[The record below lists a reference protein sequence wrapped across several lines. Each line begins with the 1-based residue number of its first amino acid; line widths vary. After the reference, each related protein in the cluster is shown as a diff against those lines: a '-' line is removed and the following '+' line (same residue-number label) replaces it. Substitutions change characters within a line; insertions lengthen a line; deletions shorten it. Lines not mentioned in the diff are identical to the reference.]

1 MTEII
6 IVILVPLI
14 GFLYHRY
21 RKHKAYYEIIWK
33 KSSWLKP
40 RELLKERPFNKYYYQ
55 RPEDNLIREGLNN
68 KKNVLIMG
76 RPLSGKSRAAY
87 QALTNLNKPHNVII
101 PRCTDINLETFVFPK
116 CLSFWRPRT
125 ILIDDL
131 HRFVEQQNFEH
142 LFRIAIE
149 NNVTIVAT
157 CRSGM
162 EHKKVKNKMLDRNID
177 LETIF
182 GRNTIELGRVSEDV
196 GKEIANKVGVIW
208 GDVIFDETVGSIF
221 MRLAE
226 MEKRFIQCNDI
237 EKTILRVIRNLYICG
252 IYEANQIFPLN
263 WIKILAK
270 NCGLEG
276 KDFHWTSWLD
286 NLKDKEFITLE
297 KDKVRAEEIYL
308 EYIIKPQGE
317 MLNLDLFEEMIGT
330 FSGVPDALFRLGNRA
345 YEIGTIRL
353 EKAAY
358 MKIAIKSFE
367 EALKVRTLER
377 FPMQYAITQINL
389 GNAYR
394 TLAEVE
400 DKAENCKRAIKAHEE
415 SLIVFTLER
424 FPKYYAANQNDLGNA
439 YGILAE
445 VEDRAENC
453 KRAIK
458 VFEEALKVYTLKR
471 SPRGYAITH
480 NNLGNAYRTL
490 AEVEDK
496 AENCKKAIKAHEESL
511 IVFTLERSPRD
522 YAATQNNLGIVYQTL
537 AEEEDR
543 IENCKKAIEFFEK
556 AFKVRTLEHFQRDYA
571 ATQNSLGNTYR
582 LLAEVEDKA
591 ENCKKAIKSH
601 EESLKI
607 RTLEHFPMDY
617 AATQNNLGNAYR
629 TLAEVEHKAE
639 NCKKAI
645 KSFGGALKVYILERF
660 PIQYAYTQS
669 NLGIAYI
676 RLAEVEDKAGN
687 CKKAIKA
694 FEEALKVFTKQESPQ
709 TYQSMKRNLKKALD
723 FCEGE

>member
-424 FPKYYAANQNDLGNA
+424 
-439 YGILAE
+439 
-445 VEDRAENC
+445 
-453 KRAIK
+453 
-458 VFEEALKVYTLKR
+458 
-471 SPRGYAITH
+471 
-480 NNLGNAYRTL
+480 
-490 AEVEDK
+490 
-496 AENCKKAIKAHEESL
+496 
-511 IVFTLERSPRD
+511 SPRD